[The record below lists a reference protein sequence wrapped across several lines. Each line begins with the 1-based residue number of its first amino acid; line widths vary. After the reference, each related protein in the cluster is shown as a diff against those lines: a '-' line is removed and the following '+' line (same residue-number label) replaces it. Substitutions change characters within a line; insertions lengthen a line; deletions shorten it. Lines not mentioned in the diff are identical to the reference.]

1 MFIYMEYIINYE
13 DDNKNN
19 FFLYKIN
26 DFKKITYLN
35 YHIVDF
41 SDNDYNYVI
50 IKNDG
55 TENFKPENKR
65 VIYKNINLELE
76 KIKNDLILYTID

>member
-1 MFIYMEYIINYE
+1 MEYIINYE